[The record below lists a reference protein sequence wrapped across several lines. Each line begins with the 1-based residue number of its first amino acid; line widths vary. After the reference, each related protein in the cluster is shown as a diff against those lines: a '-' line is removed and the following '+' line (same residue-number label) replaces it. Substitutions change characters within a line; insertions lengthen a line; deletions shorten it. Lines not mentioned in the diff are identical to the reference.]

1 MRNSTEHDIKFIELN
16 GQPVVRTYSA
26 EVRNLTYT
34 GGKTEHSCIAMFFT
48 VQYLRINPTGN
59 LEFNLKID
67 RRLFLDKKDRPV
79 FKPSKAQ
86 KLALAVASI
95 NDDLIF
101 EVTKNYKLIGVKNIN
116 EIRSKW
122 KTIRSSLL
130 LSFPDLEDLCNNF
143 DIQLAEG
150 NIQSLFKND
159 NFYNFFFAN
168 IFYHK
173 FDEDSFSVAKKVI
186 SNGLENIS
194 VPIIESRQIT
204 KQDRYFQNI
213 TIATE
218 GQLDVENKTFP
229 LYELNQFLSELPVKL
244 GSKHDLDFIYQ
255 SSYQI
260 SPRIG
265 LITEGKLDYVFEI
278 KNFYRKNTTI
288 NFKLEKDER

>member
-1 MRNSTEHDIKFIELN
+1 MLDLN
-16 GQPVVRTYSA
+16 GQNSIRNYSA
-26 EVRNLTYT
+26 EVVNVVRIKGSQQY
-34 GGKTEHSCIAMFFT
+34 SCMAMLFSL
-48 VQYLRINPTGN
+48 QYLGLTTQGELQYRFIVN
-59 LEFNLKID
+59 K
-67 RRLFLDKKDRPV
+67 RLFLDEKNRPI

-116 EIRSKW
+116 EIRGKW

-173 FDEDSFSVAKKVI
+173 FDEDSFSVAKKII

-194 VPIIESRQIT
+194 VPIIENRQIT

-229 LYELNQFLSELPVKL
+229 LNELNQFLSELPVEL
-244 GSKHDLDFIYQ
+244 GSKHNLDFIYQ

-265 LITEGKLDYVFEI
+265 LITEGKLDYEFEI
-278 KNFYRKNTTI
+278 KDFYKKNTTI

>member
-1 MRNSTEHDIKFIELN
+1 MLDLN
-16 GQPVVRTYSA
+16 GQNSIRNYSA
-26 EVRNLTYT
+26 EAVNVVRIKGSQQY
-34 GGKTEHSCIAMFFT
+34 SCMAMLFSL
-48 VQYLRINPTGN
+48 QYLGLTTQGELQYRFIVN
-59 LEFNLKID
+59 K
-67 RRLFLDKKDRPV
+67 RLFLDEKNRPI

-116 EIRSKW
+116 EIRGKW

-130 LSFPDLEDLCNNF
+130 LSFPDLEDLCNSF

-173 FDEDSFSVAKKVI
+173 FDENSFSVAKKII

-194 VPIIESRQIT
+194 LPIIENRQIT

-229 LYELNQFLSELPVKL
+229 LNELNQFLSILPVEL
-244 GSKHDLDFIYQ
+244 GSKHNLDFIYQ

-265 LITEGKLDYVFEI
+265 LITEGKLDYEFEI
-278 KNFYRKNTTI
+278 KDFYKKNTTI